1 MSWAIGVAPVHG
13 DGMLVSD
20 VRVTFEAGEADCL
33 QKIHYVKPSILFGFA
48 GSVKIGF
55 RQTTAIKKELANAK
69 LDRGWDIDQ
78 ISRNWLPGLF
88 RRFYDHSEDE
98 ERDLGSQ
105 MILVA
110 AHPKKTH
117 GGSGSPWID
126 AVKFCSPDFAP
137 QTGFVNQPVVVGN
150 DKTLLRC
157 VEAVKEACKQQFMI
171 EMLIEDQAAQA
182 AALADTLL
190 RYISEQPFQVG
201 LVTLGESAIANSN
214 DSLQSKLVDTYAGF
228 LKFCSENQL
237 EPSRAVA

>member
-20 VRVTFEAGEADCL
+20 VRVTFEKGEADCL
-33 QKIHYVKPSILFGFA
+33 QKIHYVQPSILFAFA

-88 RRFYDHSEDE
+88 RRFFDHSEEE

-105 MILVA
+105 IILVA
-110 AHPKKTH
+110 AHPKKSH
-117 GGSGSPWID
+117 GGSASPWTD
-126 AVKFCSPDFAP
+126 TVKFCSPDFEP
-137 QTGFVNQPVVVGN
+137 QTGFLNQPVFVGN
-150 DKTLLRC
+150 TKKFQHYT
-157 VEAVKEACKQQFMI
+157 EAVKEACKQQFMI
-171 EMLIEDQAAQA
+171 EMLIEKQADQAT
-182 AALADTLL
+182 ALANTLL
-190 RYISEQPFQVG
+190 TYISEQPFQIG

-214 DSLQSKLVDTYAGF
+214 DSLQSKLVETYAAF